1 MSFARKLKRQQLKN
15 EIGSN
20 KIKEEFHKKDLTVED
35 LFKGGKKDGIF
46 QTNRGRKSF
55 KM

>member
-20 KIKEEFHKKDLTVED
+20 RIKEEFHKKDLTVED
-35 LFKGGKKDGIF
+35 LFKGEDKNGVK
-46 QTNRGRKSF
+46 RK
-55 KM
+55 